1 MLFRRF
7 DSLYFCIMSDSSE
20 LNREIEIKIDLGSFM
35 NYLKLVGFL
44 GQIEQEDRQIN
55 GFFDTEDYK
64 LSKKGWALRVRAEN
78 ARGLVTVKSIPT
90 LEGLAVVRQEIE
102 AEIPRGQA
110 LDIINLA
117 KDVLGVETMPIDFVK
132 QHIGKAGLTR
142 LVMFENVRQRKVFK
156 IADHNYLLEV
166 DKTEYSDGSVDY
178 ELELELA
185 DTRNLEVIEDKL
197 RRLFHSL
204 DIPFVHQA
212 ESKFHRALKKANI
225 LNG

>member
-1 MLFRRF
+1 
-7 DSLYFCIMSDSSE
+7 MSDAGE
-20 LNREIEIKIDLGSFM
+20 MNREIEIKLDLGSFM

-64 LSKKGWALRVRAEN
+64 LSKKGWALRIRVEN
-78 ARGLVTVKSIPT
+78 SRGLVTVKSIPT
-90 LEGLAVVRQEIE
+90 RKGLAVVRQEIE

-110 LDIINLA
+110 LDVINLS
-117 KDVLGVETMPIDFVK
+117 KDIMGIEAMPIEFVK
-132 QHIGKAGLTR
+132 QQIGKSPLTR
-142 LVMFENVRQRKVFK
+142 LVMFENVRQRKLFK
-156 IADHNYLLEV
+156 IGDNNYLLEI
-166 DKTEYSDGSVDY
+166 DKTEYNDGSVEY

-185 DTRNLEVIEDKL
+185 DTHDLEAIEDKL

-212 ESKFHRALKKANI
+212 ESKFHRALKKASI
-225 LNG
+225 FNG